1 MKFGIFQECDFNTNF
16 VGVRCMVCWKDVNS
30 LPLASALFGR
40 MGAEEDTAA
49 GTPIQWHQNLPSG
62 PENKS

>member
-49 GTPIQWHQNLPSG
+49 GTPIQ
-62 PENKS
+62 